1 VIDFHCHLDL
11 YRDPAA
17 VLARATAAGVGVLSV
32 TTTPTAWSGTS
43 RLAEG
48 SSLVRTAAGLHPE
61 LAHRRLHE
69 LPELVDLIGQ
79 TRFVGEVGLDGQ
91 TRSSEERAAQTT
103 VLEAVF
109 AAAATHGG
117 RVVSIHSRRAVTP
130 VLERIEQHSG
140 RFAAVLH
147 WFSGSERQLH
157 RATEAGCWFSV
168 NEQMLRSEKGRALAA
183 KMPPG
188 RVLIETDGPFASDGV
203 GPLEPADIHRAAS
216 MLASIWDVSPES
228 AIELVDLN
236 ERALLR

>member
-1 VIDFHCHLDL
+1 MIDFHCHLDL

-17 VLARATAAGVGVLSV
+17 VIRRATAAEVGVLSV
-32 TTTPTAWSGTS
+32 TTTPTAWAGTS

-69 LPELVDLIGQ
+69 LPELVELMGQ

-109 AAAATHGG
+109 AAAAAQGG
-117 RVVSIHSRRAVTP
+117 RIVSVHSRRAVTP
-130 VLERIEQHSG
+130 VLERIEQHRS
-140 RFAAVLH
+140 RFAAIMH
-147 WFSGSERQLH
+147 WFAGTERELH
-157 RATEAGCWFSV
+157 RAVEAGCWFSV
-168 NEQMLRSEKGRALAA
+168 NEQMLRSVKGRDLAA

-188 RVLIETDGPFASDGV
+188 RVLIETDGPFASDGTD
-203 GPLEPADIHRAAS
+203 PLEPADLHRAAS
-216 MLASIWDVSPES
+216 MLASIWIVEEK
-228 AIELVDLN
+228 AAVELIELN
-236 ERALLR
+236 EGVLLK